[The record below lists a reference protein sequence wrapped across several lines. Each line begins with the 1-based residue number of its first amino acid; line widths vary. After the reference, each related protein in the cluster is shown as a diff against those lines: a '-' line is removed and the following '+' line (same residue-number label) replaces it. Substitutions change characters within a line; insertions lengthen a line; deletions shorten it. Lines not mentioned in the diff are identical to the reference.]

1 MEHPL
6 DRAESV
12 LGHPF
17 ADRELLRQALTH
29 SSNTDDGL
37 ASNERLEFLGDAVLG
52 VVVCAMIFRRFPGL
66 REGDM
71 TKIKSLA
78 VSRDTCAHIARDLG
92 IEPLLILGKG
102 MQGNGKLPASL
113 SACAFESLIGA
124 LYLDAGFERCE
135 SFIRPLLE
143 PVIERAA
150 VGGHQQNFKSV
161 LQQFLQRRLGH
172 SPCYRVLD
180 EQGPDH
186 SKCFKVRAEIG
197 ERHFEPC
204 WGPTKKRAEQEAA
217 LAALKELGVIRQTE
231 TGDLHLA
238 EPDEVHQEP
247 TPEPEVAAQPPTNP
261 STG

>member
-1 MEHPL
+1 MDHPL

-12 LGHPF
+12 LGHRF
-17 ADRELLRQALTH
+17 ADRQLLAQALTH
-29 SSNTDDGL
+29 SSNSDDGL

-52 VVVCAMIFRRFPGL
+52 IVVCAMIFRRFPAL

-102 MQGNGKLPASL
+102 MQGNGALPASL
-113 SACAFESLIGA
+113 SACALESLIGA
-124 LYLDAGFERCE
+124 LFLDAGFDQCE
-135 SFIRPLLE
+135 AFIRPLLE

-150 VGGHQQNFKSV
+150 AGGHQQNFKSV

-172 SPCYRVLD
+172 SPSYRVLD

-197 ERHFEPC
+197 PRHFEPC

-217 LAALKELGVIRQTE
+217 LAALKELGVIRQSE
-231 TGDLHLA
+231 SGELLLA
-238 EPDEVHQEP
+238 EPDEVHQQP
-247 TPEPEVAAQPPTNP
+247 TPEPELADPQSSDPADA
-261 STG
+261 